1 MDKGTVFITDNL
13 IYTAS
18 RLPTYHSQGVIRTWN
33 EKKHEKSKACAI
45 KVRQQHTLYEGM
57 VIKDGCGNIH
67 FGPKKCTFFV
77 LIFFPLCP
85 SKPVCWLLRLL

>member
-18 RLPTYHSQGVIRTWN
+18 RLPTYHSQVVIRTWN

-45 KVRQQHTLYEGM
+45 KVRQQQHTY
-57 VIKDGCGNIH
+57 II
-67 FGPKKCTFFV
+67 
-77 LIFFPLCP
+77 
-85 SKPVCWLLRLL
+85 